1 MECKTCNKWE
11 VLLLLLVLHLTCALH
26 SVGNSLQQATKHG
39 TIIYAINIKKTHNM
53 NKVYTKNN
61 VTEKSK

>member
-1 MECKTCNKWE
+1 
-11 VLLLLLVLHLTCALH
+11 
-26 SVGNSLQQATKHG
+26 VGNSLQQATKHG